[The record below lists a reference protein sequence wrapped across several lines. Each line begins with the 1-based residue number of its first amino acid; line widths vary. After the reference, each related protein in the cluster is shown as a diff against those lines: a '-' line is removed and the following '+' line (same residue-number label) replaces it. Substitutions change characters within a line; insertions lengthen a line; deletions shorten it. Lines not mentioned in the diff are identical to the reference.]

1 MGVVS
6 RIAGTMRRSL
16 GVAWPIMAGYLVLGI
31 PCGILSVAA
40 GMEVWM
46 CAVLSI
52 VFYSGAGQYMIPN
65 MWLAA
70 NPVSSIIASVC
81 LVNTRQMLYGT
92 SLSRFCGNASK
103 GLSTAFAATVTDESY
118 GVNYARFYNGDW
130 SVASALGVNLWSQAS
145 WTAANVVGALVGAA
159 ISVPTTLASFAMT
172 ALFICLLCMQPFTS
186 SNVAA
191 MAGAVAGVMLCKSL
205 GFEGVAILVGA
216 LLGVVAGFV
225 CSSVQRDAKDG
236 DLSCQ

>member
-1 MGVVS
+1 MGAVS
-6 RIAGTMRRSL
+6 RIAGAMRRSL
-16 GVAWPIMAGYLVLGI
+16 AVAWPIMAGYLVLGI

-92 SLSRFCGNASK
+92 SLSRFCGGAGK
-103 GLSTAFAATVTDESY
+103 GLATVFAATVTDESY
-118 GVNYARFYNGDW
+118 GVNYAQFFNGGW
-130 SVASALGVNLWSQAS
+130 SVGSALGVNLWSQAS
-145 WTAANVVGALVGAA
+145 WTVANVIGAVVGAA
-159 ISVPTTLASFAMT
+159 ISVPTSLASFAMT

-191 MAGAVAGVMLCKSL
+191 MVGSVVGVVFCKSIGL
-205 GFEGVAILVGA
+205 EGIAILAGA
-216 LLGVVAGFV
+216 LLGVASGYG
-225 CSSVQRDAKDG
+225 CSVVRRSSEDG
-236 DLSCQ
+236 GASCR

>member
-1 MGVVS
+1 MGVAA
-6 RIAGTMRRSL
+6 RIAGPMRRSL
-16 GVAWPIMAGYLVLGI
+16 AVAWPIMAGYLVLGI

-40 GMEVWM
+40 GMQVWM

-92 SLSRFCGNASK
+92 SLSRFCGNAGK

-118 GVNYARFYNGDW
+118 GVNYAQFFNGDW
-130 SVASALGVNLWSQAS
+130 SVSSALGVNLWSQTS
-145 WTAANVVGALVGAA
+145 WTVANVLGALVGTA
-159 ISVPTTLASFAMT
+159 ISVPTALASFAMT

-191 MAGAVAGVMLCKSL
+191 MVGAVAGVVLCKSAGL
-205 GFEGVAILVGA
+205 EGVAILVGA
-216 LLGVVAGFV
+216 VVGVVAGCG
-225 CSSVQRDAKDG
+225 CSSVRRSAEG
-236 DLSCQ
+236 DDPSCQ